1 MPGSYSPTDA
11 PFQVAA
17 RRNLSRIDDRSAC
30 RIGMALI
37 RPCRLRQPEDDVGI
51 ALARAAA
58 YSHNCLVDIGTTKHD
73 CVRTRLCVE
82 GTAMRTWLRSVVD
95 AVLTLAEPEDNPR
108 RGIIAAWAI
117 VTLMLILMVL
127 RFHQ

>member
-1 MPGSYSPTDA
+1 
-11 PFQVAA
+11 
-17 RRNLSRIDDRSAC
+17 
-30 RIGMALI
+30 
-37 RPCRLRQPEDDVGI
+37 
-51 ALARAAA
+51 
-58 YSHNCLVDIGTTKHD
+58 
-73 CVRTRLCVE
+73 
-82 GTAMRTWLRSVVD
+82 MRTWLRSVVD